1 MTHKRRLP
9 KPYECPNEMYEIM
22 LDGWDPMP
30 DRRSTPQMIF
40 SRLISARE
48 AHSRSYST
56 IFPLSSTRE
65 DTMTIGSNGSVRST
79 NTEHTHL
86 TSQGDISYVNSD
98 TSERISNGSESS
110 TISDGST
117 NDDHSLLLFYPQLG
131 RTILSDNSESSPYE
145 NKDNFENTQSIIELD
160 EGGQII
166 YQGKIGSGNYGIVF
180 RGQLEYESTIK
191 QVAIKQFKTT
201 PDKNSLKDFEREI
214 KIMQSLQHPN
224 IVKIITWMHHPSILI
239 IMEYMRHGSFHMY
252 LSAHS
257 PSLTTQRLLQFAKD
271 IASGMEYLVSKK
283 IVHRDLAARN
293 ILVGEDECVKISDF
307 GLAQVA
313 DANGYYV
320 IRNSRDLPMKW

>member
-1 MTHKRRLP
+1 MTYKRRLP
-9 KPYECPNEMYEIM
+9 KPHECPNEMYEIM
-22 LDGWDPMP
+22 LDGWNVVRDK
-30 DRRSTPQMIF
+30 RSTPQMIF
-40 SRLISARE
+40 ARLISARE

-56 IFPLSSTRE
+56 IFPLSMPRE
-65 DTMTIGSNGSVRST
+65 DTMTIRSNGSVRST

-86 TSQGDISYVNSD
+86 TSHGDLSYVNSD
-98 TSERISNGSESS
+98 TSERVSNDSESS
-110 TISDGST
+110 TISDGSI
-117 NDDHSLLLFYPQLG
+117 NDEHSPLLFYPDLS
-131 RTILSDNSESSPYE
+131 RTILSDHTEPMPHE
-145 NKDNFENTQSIIELD
+145 NKDDFSHTQSIIELD

-191 QVAIKQFKTT
+191 QVAIKQFKTM
-201 PDKNSLKDFEREI
+201 PDRNSLRDFEREI
-214 KIMQSLQHPN
+214 NIMQSLQHPN

-252 LSAHS
+252 LSVHS
-257 PSLTTQRLLQFAKD
+257 PSLTTQRLLKFAKD
-271 IASGMEYLVSKK
+271 IASGMEYLVSKQ

-313 DANGYYV
+313 DVNGYYV

>member
-1 MTHKRRLP
+1 
-9 KPYECPNEMYEIM
+9 M

-40 SRLISARE
+40 ARLISARE
-48 AHSRSYST
+48 AHSRSYSQ
-56 IFPLSSTRE
+56 IFPLPAPGRE
-65 DTMTIGSNGSVRST
+65 DTGTIISNGSMRST
-79 NTEHTHL
+79 NTMHTHL
-86 TSQGDISYVNSD
+86 TSHGDISYVNSD

-110 TISDGST
+110 TISDSSIH
-117 NDDHSLLLFYPQLG
+117 DEHSPLLFYPTMG
-131 RTILSDNSESSPYE
+131 RTILSDNTEPLPHE
-145 NKDNFENTQSIIELD
+145 DKDDFAHTQSIIELD

-180 RGQLEYESTIK
+180 RGQLEYEQTIQ
-191 QVAIKQFKTT
+191 QVAIKQFKAT

-257 PSLTTQRLLQFAKD
+257 PSLTTQRLLKFAKD

-313 DANGYYV
+313 DAEGYYV

>member
-1 MTHKRRLP
+1 
-9 KPYECPNEMYEIM
+9 
-22 LDGWDPMP
+22 
-30 DRRSTPQMIF
+30 
-40 SRLISARE
+40 
-48 AHSRSYST
+48 
-56 IFPLSSTRE
+56 
-65 DTMTIGSNGSVRST
+65 
-79 NTEHTHL
+79 
-86 TSQGDISYVNSD
+86 
-98 TSERISNGSESS
+98 
-110 TISDGST
+110 
-117 NDDHSLLLFYPQLG
+117 
-131 RTILSDNSESSPYE
+131 
-145 NKDNFENTQSIIELD
+145 
-160 EGGQII
+160 
-166 YQGKIGSGNYGIVF
+166 
-180 RGQLEYESTIK
+180 
-191 QVAIKQFKTT
+191 
-201 PDKNSLKDFEREI
+201 
-214 KIMQSLQHPN
+214 MQSLQHPN